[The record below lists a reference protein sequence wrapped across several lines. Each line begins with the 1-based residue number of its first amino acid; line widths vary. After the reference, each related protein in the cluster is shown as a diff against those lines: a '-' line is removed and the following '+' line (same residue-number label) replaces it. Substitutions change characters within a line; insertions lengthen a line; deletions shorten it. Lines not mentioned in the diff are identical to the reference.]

1 MQDNVE
7 QQLTAHKQTGAGTT
21 ASRLGQPDLGIAQL
35 ADMRANAEM
44 IEGLDMQTP
53 LIADMD
59 TGFGGPMMVERAVI
73 EYARAG
79 VAAFHIEDQVLQKRC
94 GHLSGKEVVGVD
106 EYLSRIRAAK
116 LARDKIG
123 SDIVII
129 GRTDA
134 LQKLGYEEAIRRL
147 RAAWE
152 AGADAGQLEGVT
164 SKEMARQAVQDLK
177 PLPLLLNM
185 VEHGVTPIITT
196 MEAEEMGFRIMIF
209 SFSCLAP
216 AYVAIRQTLEKLK
229 SEGVTGVPP
238 QARPRTIFDVCGLQ
252 EKMEIDEAAGGNMEK
267 A

>member
-44 IEGLDMQTP
+44 IAGLDMQTP

-106 EYLSRIRAAK
+106 E
-116 LARDKIG
+116 
-123 SDIVII
+123 
-129 GRTDA
+129 
-134 LQKLGYEEAIRRL
+134 
-147 RAAWE
+147 
-152 AGADAGQLEGVT
+152 
-164 SKEMARQAVQDLK
+164 
-177 PLPLLLNM
+177 
-185 VEHGVTPIITT
+185 
-196 MEAEEMGFRIMIF
+196 
-209 SFSCLAP
+209 
-216 AYVAIRQTLEKLK
+216 
-229 SEGVTGVPP
+229 
-238 QARPRTIFDVCGLQ
+238 
-252 EKMEIDEAAGGNMEK
+252 
-267 A
+267 

>member
-1 MQDNVE
+1 
-7 QQLTAHKQTGAGTT
+7 
-21 ASRLGQPDLGIAQL
+21 
-35 ADMRANAEM
+35 MRGNAEM
-44 IEGLDMQTP
+44 IAGLDMNTP

-94 GHLSGKEVVGVD
+94 GHLSGKEVVSVD

-209 SFSCLAP
+209 SFSCLGP
-216 AYVAIRQTLEKLK
+216 AFIAIRQTLEKLK
-229 SEGVTGVPP
+229 SEGVTGLP
-238 QARPRTIFDVCGLQ
+238 QEARPRTIFDVCGLD